1 MFGGKCPTFARDGEV
16 ETGFTKCLRRPD
28 EATEMLTSVEQS
40 TCLYWVSGRLHH
52 GLSADWQPRFRG
64 RPSFDHRLL
73 TGAVYYR
80 DYSGPC
86 VSLICIA
93 PRPLFLSSIRS
104 YNFSYNFSV
113 PFFFSGPDRWARS
126 VCDLP
131 VSLSAAYI
139 RNHTSELH
147 QMFCACFLRF
157 SSPVAALQF
166 IMYFWFCGFS
176 IFSILGEP
184 CSTTD
189 AIMYAQSDSP
199 WAARTRKCARRNK
212 QNDTKN

>member
-80 DYSGPC
+80 NYSGPC

-113 PFFFSGPDRWARS
+113 PFFSPGPVGERDLS
-126 VCDLP
+126 VICLSLCLLLISVTTHPNFTKCFVP
-131 VSLSAAYI
+131 VS
-139 RNHTSELH
+139 
-147 QMFCACFLRF
+147 
-157 SSPVAALQF
+157 
-166 IMYFWFCGFS
+166 CGFLLLWQRCNLLCTS
-176 IFSILGEP
+176 GFVDFP
-184 CSTTD
+184 
-189 AIMYAQSDSP
+189 YFP
-199 WAARTRKCARRNK
+199 Y
-212 QNDTKN
+212 